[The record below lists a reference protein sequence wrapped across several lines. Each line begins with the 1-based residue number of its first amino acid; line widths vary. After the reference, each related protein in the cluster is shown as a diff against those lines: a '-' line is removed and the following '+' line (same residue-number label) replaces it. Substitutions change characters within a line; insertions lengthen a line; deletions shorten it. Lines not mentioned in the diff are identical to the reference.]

1 MPYIPPQNR
10 PPIDRHVD
18 ALAGKIAGALA
29 RNDQTAEI
37 SVLYRK
43 AFAAVADSIA
53 ALEKGEQPAEGE
65 AGALAACIVDTAQG
79 YAQKGAW
86 TGELN
91 YAVTM
96 LIQAVPYKL
105 YRQGVWEECLRY
117 WLYAQTVGAL
127 TRTAYDIHE
136 RFANDWVGN
145 GLAGVFEDVKDE
157 LKRRVNSAYE
167 AAQITK
173 SGDCYSMVPFHTRL
187 VPMER
192 DGVDG
197 YIEIMLKHHEPEG
210 PAT

>member
-86 TGELN
+86 TGE
-91 YAVTM
+91 
-96 LIQAVPYKL
+96 
-105 YRQGVWEECLRY
+105 
-117 WLYAQTVGAL
+117 
-127 TRTAYDIHE
+127 
-136 RFANDWVGN
+136 
-145 GLAGVFEDVKDE
+145 
-157 LKRRVNSAYE
+157 YE